1 MLCFIGIGII
11 FTVMRLYLCLAHPL
25 LHASGKDKT
34 MKKTPKTP
42 IEFDYDLWTTA
53 DGKCMVRVK
62 FTGQV
67 TEVDRDVMR
76 ILRAEEKRLRRSFTT
91 SGEDEKHSN
100 SVLSVDMRHT
110 DDEAASTWLVN
121 AYDMEDD
128 VLTSIMENEFI
139 SLLTEYQREVYM
151 SCMKDGM
158 TCKEFAA
165 RHGNTPQ
172 GVHQTVTLIRVRAKE
187 FFKNI

>member
-1 MLCFIGIGII
+1 
-11 FTVMRLYLCLAHPL
+11 MRLYLCLAHPL

-42 IEFDYDLWTTA
+42 IDFDYDLWTTE

-62 FTGQV
+62 LTGEV

-76 ILRAEEKRLRRSFTT
+76 ILRAEEKRLRRSYTT
-91 SGEDEKHSN
+91 LDEDEKHSN
-100 SVLSVDMRHT
+100 SFLSVDMLPNN
-110 DDEAASTWLVN
+110 DEAASSWLVSVN
-121 AYDMEDD
+121 NMEDD
-128 VLTSIMENEFI
+128 VLTSIMETEFV

-151 SCMKDGM
+151 SCMKGSM

-165 RHGNTPQ
+165 SHGNTPQ